1 MSDNIIT
8 FPTPEE
14 LDINDEQFWQDCSEL
29 YHMFANTSLSLM
41 RMSVADGH
49 EVAGALCVVALSILK
64 GQNMTDEEI
73 KDFTD
78 MVFDRD

>member
-1 MSDNIIT
+1 
-8 FPTPEE
+8 
-14 LDINDEQFWQDCSEL
+14 
-29 YHMFANTSLSLM
+29 MFANTSLSLM